1 MTVSVDG
8 DRLWRTL
15 AEVSAF
21 GETAV
26 GGLHRLAA
34 SSEDGAARDYL
45 VSAARS
51 LGCTIRVDAMGNI
64 FARRRGSDPEAKAL
78 LVGSHL
84 DSQPMAGK
92 YDGPYGVIAGL
103 EVLATLHGHG
113 IETQRPVEV
122 VCWTNEEGARF
133 APAMMGSA
141 YYAGKHDVDALHALV
156 DSEGATLG
164 ESLLSIGY
172 LGDDVVSPKEHAC
185 YLELHIEQ
193 GPLLQNAGI
202 QIGVVTSVQGM
213 HWRRVRLRG
222 QAGHAGTYP
231 MDGRRD
237 ALVAAARIVSGVNA
251 IGVELPTPGR
261 ATVGQLTVAPNS
273 PNVVPGAVDLMVEF
287 RHPEPATLATM
298 SMDLDRLLNDTA
310 TATGV
315 DIDAERVLD
324 SPTVTFDA
332 GMVDIVASAAEAAG
346 VTSMRMVSGA
356 GHDACQTAPLV
367 PTAMIFI
374 PCDQGISHAEQERIT
389 RDWAVD
395 GANVLLQAVLLAD
408 RA

>member
-21 GETAV
+21 GETAA

-45 VSAARS
+45 VSAVRA
-51 LGCTIRVDAMGNI
+51 LGCSVRVDAVGNI
-64 FARRRGSDPEAKAL
+64 FARRPGSDPGAKAV

-113 IETQRPVEV
+113 IETRHPVEV
-122 VCWTNEEGARF
+122 VCWTNEEGARY

-141 YYAGKHDVDALHALV
+141 YYAGKHKAADLHALV
-156 DSEGATLG
+156 DADGASLG
-164 ESLLSIGY
+164 DGLRAIGY
-172 LGDDVVSPKEHAC
+172 LGDDVVPPDEHAC

-193 GPLLQNAGI
+193 GPLLQSAGI
-202 QIGVVTSVQGM
+202 QVGVVTSVQGM

-222 QAGHAGTYP
+222 QAGHSGTYP
-231 MDGRRD
+231 MIGRRD

-251 IGVELPTPGR
+251 IGVGLPTPGR

-287 RHPEPATLATM
+287 RHPEPATLAAM
-298 SMDLDRLLNDTA
+298 GDDLDRLLDETA
-310 TATGV
+310 AATGV
-315 DIDAERVLD
+315 DIEAERVLD

-332 GMVDIVASAAEAAG
+332 GMVDIVASAAEIAG
-346 VTSMRMVSGA
+346 VTSMHMVSGA
-356 GHDACQTAPLV
+356 GHDACQTAPIV

-374 PCDQGISHAEQERIT
+374 PCDQGISHAEEERIT
-389 RDWAVD
+389 REWAVD
-395 GANVLLQAVLLAD
+395 GANVLLKAVLLAD